1 MNEFSFDSEFSSPA
15 YFEWNGN
22 VYHGVLKFGKRSDIS
37 FSLNNGFK
45 INKGIFNSQDVISCY
60 DGDNRFYLGQCS
72 LYGDK
77 IYAEYIVI
85 GLKDEPKIAAIELNI
100 NSLHCV
106 INGVSYSGEFC
117 EEGYCVPCNVN
128 KFDVSIENHDEVKR
142 VYDRWDVFSKINNI
156 DGYSINV
163 IQRHI
168 IRLDAVEY
176 FEIPDVDRQVNFI
189 CSLFSTLTLLR
200 LDISYVWL
208 VSESDGKKR
217 KYPFYFLSDKS
228 EVDKDEKYHWGSS
241 FLNLSMLDSSLWAKI
256 FNGAYSNVD
265 FKRLCPRFSGM
276 LSYDGYWE
284 FDVLGFVSI
293 FDAYLA
299 SKVTEKNNKLPN
311 SLRHKLN
318 EIISNLD
325 PDLHFESTRDREEY
339 IRIKD
344 KLMIFI
350 SRNMTLQDRY
360 VRFMNS
366 MDFSAKKA
374 IGLNSSDFH
383 EIKKIRDDIA
393 HMKPGLDK
401 KHKDFKGV
409 FEIRDKLIISICY
422 FFLKD
427 FNFSEEEF
435 AYSVIRSINSIKIN
449 SGFENKWLR
458 RVINDVFSIQVKNSD
473 IDKIMQN
480 RHWGIILVRAGSK
493 FHYNEDLNFFFRE
506 SCFGNMRSKEM
517 VNKCDLIE
525 GHFCKDDYEGYKCKH
540 VNIIHAYFDDD
551 FVEVD
556 NVYLIDDFFEL

>member
-1 MNEFSFDSEFSSPA
+1 MDEFNFDSEFSSSA
-15 YFEWNGN
+15 YFDLNGN
-22 VYHGVLKFGKRSDIS
+22 IYHGVLEFGNRNEIL
-37 FSLNNGFK
+37 FRLNDGLK
-45 INKGIFNSQDVISCY
+45 IDNEVLNSQDAILCY
-60 DGDNRFYLGQCS
+60 SEEKYFYLNQCS

-77 IYAEYIVI
+77 IYAEHIAI
-85 GLKDEPKIAAIELNI
+85 GLNDYFKITSIELNI
-100 NSLHCV
+100 NSLHHV
-106 INGVSYSGEFC
+106 INGVNNSLVFREGAFC
-117 EEGYCVPCNVN
+117 ISKNIN
-128 KFDVSIENHDEVKR
+128 NFDVSIENHDEIKR
-142 VYDRWDVFSKINNI
+142 IYDRWGIFSKASNA
-156 DGYSINV
+156 DGYSVNV

-168 IRLDAVEY
+168 IRLDAVDC
-176 FEIPDVDRQVNFI
+176 FEMTDVDRQVKFI
-189 CSLFSTLTLLR
+189 ISLFSTLTLLR

-228 EVDKDEKYHWGSS
+228 EVDKGDRYHWGSS
-241 FLNLSMLDSSLWAKI
+241 FLNLSMLDGSLWAKI
-256 FNGAYSNVD
+256 FNGAYSDFD

-299 SKVTEKNNKLPN
+299 SKVYEKNNKLPN

-339 IRIKD
+339 LRVKD
-344 KLMIFI
+344 KLMIFS

-393 HMKPGLDK
+393 HMTPRLDK
-401 KHKDFKGV
+401 KHKDFKRI

-422 FFLKD
+422 FFLKG
-427 FNFSEEEF
+427 FHLSEKEF
-435 AYSVIRSINSIKIN
+435 ACSVILSINPIKIG

-458 RVINDVFSIQVKNSD
+458 RVVDEIFSIKVRRGD
-473 IDKIMQN
+473 IDKIMHEN
-480 RHWGIILVRAGSK
+480 YFGVVLVRAGDV
-493 FHYNEDLNFFFRE
+493 FHYNDNLNSFFKDNYLYNIKLKGKSNDCDFIE
-506 SCFGNMRSKEM
+506 S
-517 VNKCDLIE
+517 
-525 GHFCKDDYEGYKCKH
+525 HFCKDDFEGYQCKH
-540 VNIIHAYFDDD
+540 MNIIHAYFDDE
-551 FVEVD
+551 FVEVN
-556 NVYLIDDFFEL
+556 NVYLIDRSFGS

>member
-45 INKGIFNSQDVISCY
+45 INKVIFKSQDVISCY
-60 DGDNRFYLGQCS
+60 DGYNRFYLGQCS

-77 IYAEYIVI
+77 IYAEYIVV
-85 GLKDEPKIAAIELNI
+85 GLTDEIKITAVELNI

-106 INGVSYSGEFC
+106 INGVSYSGAFC

-128 KFDVSIENHDEVKR
+128 NFDVSIEDHDEVKR
-142 VYDRWDVFSKINNI
+142 VYDRWDVFSNIKNI
-156 DGYSINV
+156 DGYSVNV
-163 IQRHI
+163 LQRHI

-208 VSESDGKKR
+208 ISEDDGKEK
-217 KYPFYFLSDKS
+217 KYPFYFLSDKL
-228 EVDKDEKYHWGSS
+228 EVDKEDKYNWVSS
-241 FLNLSMLDSSLWAKI
+241 FLNLSMLDGSLWAKI

-339 IRIKD
+339 LRIKD
-344 KLMIFI
+344 KLMIFS

-393 HMKPGLDK
+393 HMTPGLDK
-401 KHKDFKGV
+401 KHKNFKRI

-435 AYSVIRSINSIKIN
+435 AHSVIRSVNPIKIG

-458 RVINDVFSIQVKNSD
+458 RVVGEIFSIKVRRGD
-473 IDKIMQN
+473 IDKIMHGN
-480 RHWGIILVRAGSK
+480 YFGVVLVRVGDV
-493 FHYNEDLNFFFRE
+493 FHYNDNLNFFFKDNYLDNIKLKGKSNDCDFIE
-506 SCFGNMRSKEM
+506 S
-517 VNKCDLIE
+517 
-525 GHFCKDDYEGYKCKH
+525 HFCKDDFEGYQCKH
-540 VNIIHAYFDDD
+540 MSITHAYFDDE
-551 FVEVD
+551 FVEVN
-556 NVYLIDDFFEL
+556 NVYLIDRSFGS